1 MMASAS
7 ASRGC
12 SSTEEATT
20 EEGGGCHICAEDFD
34 QDQKTT
40 NCSLCRVRM
49 HVLCFA
55 DNPKPPRKSRN
66 SRKDDTDATEAII
79 HATLESHCVLVICK
93 TCQAKA
99 DVPGLLQ
106 KLHEA
111 STKNAIKT
119 EKLDDKT
126 TKLDATVTRLEAD
139 LTAVRRELNLLAKLP
154 QPQAIEDGLVQ
165 LEALSNK
172 MKTQEDLPEKL
183 TDAIATVQNLEASWA
198 TVASK
203 KQSLPVADIDQ
214 QVHERMRK

>member
-1 MMASAS
+1 M
-7 ASRGC
+7 
-12 SSTEEATT
+12 
-20 EEGGGCHICAEDFD
+20 
-34 QDQKTT
+34 
-40 NCSLCRVRM
+40 
-49 HVLCFA
+49 
-55 DNPKPPRKSRN
+55 
-66 SRKDDTDATEAII
+66 
-79 HATLESHCVLVICK
+79 LVICK

-172 MKTQEDLPEKL
+172 MKTQEDLPETL

-203 KQSLPVADIDQ
+203 KPSLPVADINKEVRQ
-214 QVHERMRK
+214 RMLQVNEEEKRKRNMVLHNVDEATTGETAGEKKTARHSLVH